1 MSSGMKYATVNPA
14 FSSKSHMYSMER
26 KVAGPPV
33 SQYGTARAGGWSS
46 RSAVEIG
53 PNSKMSLGRGGGG
66 GGGGS
71 SIYSRGRDDMGYGY
85 QTSQSTMRSVSRAQ
99 RDFDIMSIRSM
110 QVNNSPAQTQPWV
123 DDGEGSMISDQYA
136 GGDGYGY
143 SQVRTVSSNA
153 GGSAMG
159 TMRRTL
165 SGTLASRSGDW
176 QEEDQLYVNNV
187 KPRGPAVRTLSR
199 LNQNASRQNR
209 MSMSSVSG
217 SSTIQQQKMG
227 GGNYVQCSNG
237 SYGSLPI
244 TRAMSTVSLKSMTKG
259 MDTFD
264 GQEQISVGG
273 KMNDGFSDID
283 LHSAVEY
290 LVASDPALQVLG
302 AAYIQHECY
311 NSTDAKNQ
319 VRSLK
324 AIPRLVKLFN
334 NPNQEVQRYA
344 TGAMRNLIY
353 DNMQNKTALIEE
365 SGIPQLIEALRE
377 PDDELRKNVT
387 GILWNLSSKDNL
399 KDKLASE
406 TLPELT
412 ERVLVPLSQS
422 DNQQSASE
430 SEIFYNTTGCLRNL
444 SSVNEKVRQQMREC
458 RGLVDSL
465 VSYIQRSVETGK
477 AEDKGVENAVCTLRN
492 LSFQLYTEIPPSAS
506 MRLEGPSRRQ
516 DEGPGDVIGCFTPQ
530 SKKTKKKQ
538 VNDQLTFSE
547 VAKDPKGMEWL
558 WHPQIVSVY
567 NRVLQRCEI
576 NSSTREAAAGALQN
590 ITAGDKRGVEN
601 AVCTLRNLSFQLYTE
616 IPPSASMRLEGPSR
630 RQDEGPGDVIGCF
643 TPQSK
648 KTKKKQVNDQLT
660 FSEVAKDP
668 KGMEWLWHPQIKQV
682 NDQLTFSEVAKDP
695 KGMEWL
701 WHPQI
706 VSVYN
711 RVLQRCEIN
720 SSTREAAAGALQ
732 NITAGDKRWAAV
744 LSRVAMEQE
753 RILPT
758 ILDNLRTNNDQE
770 LRSLTGF
777 LRNLS
782 RYARNKDDMATKVV
796 NNLLLKLPSD
806 SSQTEPS
813 SDVIINICGV
823 LNNLVMG
830 SSVAARDIAFFDGL
844 QKLVPIKNNRNS
856 ASREKAAK
864 AATTV
869 LGNMYHY
876 NKLHRDYKLKGFR
889 KEDFIDTSI

>member
-1 MSSGMKYATVNPA
+1 MPNTSVSSYALPSEMHLGHGASGYDQISKSQRVQDQVRMRMIQNRQSGSTTVPRANGSVQNSASSEYRMSSGMKYATVNPA

-33 SQYGTARAGGWSS
+33 SQYGTARASGWSS

-53 PNSKMSLGRGGGG
+53 PNRKMSLGGRGGGG
-66 GGGGS
+66 GGGGGGGVGS

-99 RDFDIMSIRSM
+99 RDFDIMSMRSM
-110 QVNNSPAQTQPWV
+110 QVNNSPVQIQPWV
-123 DDGEGSMISDQYA
+123 DDGEGSMISDHYA

-209 MSMSSVSG
+209 MSMGSVSG

-244 TRAMSTVSLKSMTKG
+244 TRAMSTMSLKSMTKG

-264 GQEQISVGG
+264 GQEHISVGG
-273 KMNDGFSDID
+273 KINDGFSDID
-283 LHSAVEY
+283 MHSAVEY

-319 VRSLK
+319 AHSLK

-334 NPNQEVQRYA
+334 YPNQEVQRYA

-353 DNMQNKTALIEE
+353 DNMQNKTALIAE

-406 TLPELT
+406 TLSELT

-590 ITAGDKRGVEN
+590 ITAGDKR
-601 AVCTLRNLSFQLYTE
+601 
-616 IPPSASMRLEGPSR
+616 
-630 RQDEGPGDVIGCF
+630 
-643 TPQSK
+643 
-648 KTKKKQVNDQLT
+648 
-660 FSEVAKDP
+660 
-668 KGMEWLWHPQIKQV
+668 
-682 NDQLTFSEVAKDP
+682 
-695 KGMEWL
+695 
-701 WHPQI
+701 
-706 VSVYN
+706 
-711 RVLQRCEIN
+711 
-720 SSTREAAAGALQ
+720 
-732 NITAGDKRWAAV
+732 WAAV

-864 AATTV
+864 AAMTV

>member
-1 MSSGMKYATVNPA
+1 MSAVHEGVFLSALQPNTSVSSYALPSEIHLGHGGSDYGQITKGQRVQDQVRMRMTQNRPSGSATVHRANDIASESSEYRMSSGMKYATVNPA
-14 FSSKSHMYSMER
+14 FSSKSQMYSMER
-26 KVAGPPV
+26 KVTGPPV

-53 PNSKMSLGRGGGG
+53 PNRKMSLGGR
-66 GGGGS
+66 GGGS

-85 QTSQSTMRSVSRAQ
+85 QTSHSIMRSVSRAQ
-99 RDFDIMSIRSM
+99 RDYDTMSLRSM
-110 QVNNSPAQTQPWV
+110 QVNSLPPQTQPWV
-123 DDGEGSMISDQYA
+123 DDGEGSISGRDS
-136 GGDGYGY
+136 YGR
-143 SQVRTVSSNA
+143 SQVQMVSSNG
-153 GGSAMG
+153 GGSTMG
-159 TMRRTL
+159 TMGRAL
-165 SGTLASRSGDW
+165 NGTLTSRNGDW
-176 QEEDQLYVNNV
+176 QVEEQLYQNSV
-187 KPRGPAVRTLSR
+187 KPRGPAMRTLSR

-209 MSMSSVSG
+209 MSMGSVVSG

-227 GGNYVQCSNG
+227 GGNSNG

-259 MDTFD
+259 KDTFD
-264 GQEQISVGG
+264 GQEYISAGE

-283 LHSAVEY
+283 MPSAVEY
-290 LVASDPALQVLG
+290 LAASDPALQVLG

-311 NSTDAKNQ
+311 NSTAAKNQ
-319 VRSLK
+319 ARSLK

-334 NPNQEVQRYA
+334 YPNQEVQRYA

-406 TLPELT
+406 TLTQLT

-465 VSYIQRSVETGK
+465 VSYVQRSVETGK

-506 MRLEGPSRRQ
+506 IRLEGPSRGQ

-530 SKKTKKKQ
+530 SKKAKQ
-538 VNDQLTFSE
+538 NQMNDQLTFSE

-558 WHPQIVSVY
+558 WHPQIMSLY
-567 NRVLQRCEI
+567 NRVLQRC
-576 NSSTREAAAGALQN
+576 G
-590 ITAGDKRGVEN
+590 
-601 AVCTLRNLSFQLYTE
+601 
-616 IPPSASMRLEGPSR
+616 
-630 RQDEGPGDVIGCF
+630 
-643 TPQSK
+643 
-648 KTKKKQVNDQLT
+648 
-660 FSEVAKDP
+660 
-668 KGMEWLWHPQIKQV
+668 
-682 NDQLTFSEVAKDP
+682 
-695 KGMEWL
+695 
-701 WHPQI
+701 
-706 VSVYN
+706 
-711 RVLQRCEIN
+711 IN

-732 NITAGDKRWAAV
+732 NITAGDKRWASV

-796 NNLLLKLPSD
+796 KNVLVKLPSD

-813 SDVIINICGV
+813 SDVIINICGF

-830 SSVAARDIAFFDGL
+830 SSVAARDIAAFDGL
-844 QKLVPIKNNRNS
+844 QKLVSIKNNRNS
-856 ASREKAAK
+856 SSREKAAK

-869 LGNMYHY
+869 LGNMYTY
-876 NKLHRDYKLKGFR
+876 TKLHRDYKLKGFK
-889 KEDFIDTSI
+889 KEDFADISI

>member
-1 MSSGMKYATVNPA
+1 MPNTPVSSYALPSEIHLGHGASGYDQISKSQRVQDQVRMRMIQNKTGGLATVPRANGSIQNSASSEYRMSSGMKYATVNPG

-53 PNSKMSLGRGGGG
+53 PNRQMSLGGRGGGG
-66 GGGGS
+66 GS
-71 SIYSRGRDDMGYGY
+71 SVYTRGRDDMGYNY
-85 QTSQSTMRSVSRAQ
+85 QSSQSTIRSMSRTQ
-99 RDFDIMSIRSM
+99 QDVDVMSMRSM
-110 QVNNSPAQTQPWV
+110 QVNNSPAQAQPWV
-123 DDGEGSMISDQYA
+123 DDGEGSMISDHYA
-136 GGDGYGY
+136 GGDGYDY
-143 SQVRTVSSNA
+143 SQVRMVSRNA

-165 SGTLASRSGDW
+165 SGNLASRSGDW
-176 QEEDQLYVNNV
+176 QEEDQLYLNNV
-187 KPRGPAVRTLSR
+187 KPRGPAMRTLSR
-199 LNQNASRQNR
+199 LNQSSSRQNR
-209 MSMSSVSG
+209 MSMGSISG

-227 GGNYVQCSNG
+227 GGNYTQCSNG

-259 MDTFD
+259 VDTFD
-264 GQEQISVGG
+264 GQEHISVGRKISG
-273 KMNDGFSDID
+273 GFSDID
-283 LHSAVEY
+283 MHSAVEY
-290 LVASDPALQVLG
+290 LAASDPALQVLG

-319 VRSLK
+319 ARSLK
-324 AIPRLVKLFN
+324 AIPRLVRLFN
-334 NPNQEVQRYA
+334 YPNQEVQRYA

-365 SGIPQLIEALRE
+365 GGIPQLIEALRE
-377 PDDELRKNVT
+377 PDDELRKNIT

-406 TLPELT
+406 TLSELT
-412 ERVLVPLSQS
+412 ERILVPLSQS
-422 DNQQSASE
+422 DIQQSASE
-430 SEIFYNTTGCLRNL
+430 SEIFYNTTGYLRNL

-477 AEDKGVENAVCTLRN
+477 TEDKGVENAVCTLRN

-506 MRLEGPSRRQ
+506 MRLEGPHRGQ
-516 DEGPGDVIGCFTPQ
+516 DKGQGDVIGCFNPQ

-538 VNDQLTFSE
+538 INDQLTFSE

-558 WHPQIVSVY
+558 WHPQIVGVY

-576 NSSTREAAAGALQN
+576 NSSTREAA
-590 ITAGDKRGVEN
+590 T
-601 AVCTLRNLSFQLYTE
+601 
-616 IPPSASMRLEGPSR
+616 
-630 RQDEGPGDVIGCF
+630 
-643 TPQSK
+643 
-648 KTKKKQVNDQLT
+648 
-660 FSEVAKDP
+660 
-668 KGMEWLWHPQIKQV
+668 
-682 NDQLTFSEVAKDP
+682 
-695 KGMEWL
+695 
-701 WHPQI
+701 
-706 VSVYN
+706 
-711 RVLQRCEIN
+711 
-720 SSTREAAAGALQ
+720 GALQ

-744 LSRVAMEQE
+744 LSRVALEQE

-813 SDVIINICGV
+813 SDVIINICAV

-864 AATTV
+864 AAATV

-876 NKLHRDYKLKGFR
+876 NKLHRNYKLKGFR
-889 KEDFIDTSI
+889 KEDFVDTSI